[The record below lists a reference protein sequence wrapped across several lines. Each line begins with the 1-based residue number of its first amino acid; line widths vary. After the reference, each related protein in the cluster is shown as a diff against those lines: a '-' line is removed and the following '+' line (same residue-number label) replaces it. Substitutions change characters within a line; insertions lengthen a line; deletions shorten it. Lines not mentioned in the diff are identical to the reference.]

1 MSQHRL
7 EFPIEKMAQVLGVSR
22 SGFHKHEN
30 REPSERE
37 AEDLRILE
45 EMVSI
50 HEESWFTYGRPRI
63 LAELNDREIVCGTG
77 RAQKLLR
84 KAGISVKIKR
94 AFKVTTDSNH
104 DFPISPNLLKR
115 NFAASAAN
123 QVWVSDITYVRTK
136 AGWLYLCLIVDLFSR
151 KIVGWSMQ
159 NHMETSL
166 VLAALRMAYEKRKP
180 GPGLLFHSD
189 RGVQYASIEC
199 RTQLGLYGML
209 SSMSRKGDCWD
220 NACAES
226 IFATLK
232 RELIYRTEFQNQTA
246 AQSLIFQYIES
257 FYNRQRRHS
266 YLGYL
271 SPDEF
276 ERRKVA

>member
-7 EFPIEKMAQVLGVSR
+7 EFPIEKMAQVFGVSR

-30 REPSERE
+30 REPSDRDV
-37 AEDLRILE
+37 EDLRIVE

-50 HEESWFTYGRPRI
+50 HEESWFSYGRPRI
-63 LAELNDREIVCGTG
+63 LAELKDREIVCGTG
-77 RAQKLLR
+77 RAQKLL
-84 KAGISVKIKR
+84 KQAGISVKIKR

-151 KIVGWSMQ
+151 KIVGWSMK

-166 VLAALRMAYEKRKP
+166 VLAALRMAYEKRRP
-180 GPGLLFHSD
+180 GPGLIFHSD
-189 RGVQYASIEC
+189 RGVQYASIEF
-199 RTQLGLYGML
+199 RTQLGLYRML

-232 RELIYRTEFQNQTA
+232 RELIYRTEFQNQA
-246 AQSLIFQYIES
+246 DAKSLIFRYIES